1 MDLYSPI
8 YTDQTC
14 ATLQYA
20 DDTIVVCRSSI
31 QDIQLLK
38 NTLDQFALASGL
50 KINYAKSTLI
60 AMHTPEDEA
69 ASLAQILQCKI
80 EDFPMSYLG
89 LPLTPS
95 KVRKGEL
102 QPMIARADRYLAGWQ
117 ARLLSYAE
125 RLVLVNA
132 ILDIIPVYAM
142 SAIKIPKG
150 VVEDLTKKREE
161 PSSGQ
166 VKTLAVGQGT

>member
-1 MDLYSPI
+1 
-8 YTDQTC
+8 
-14 ATLQYA
+14 
-20 DDTIVVCRSSI
+20 
-31 QDIQLLK
+31 
-38 NTLDQFALASGL
+38 
-50 KINYAKSTLI
+50 
-60 AMHTPEDEA
+60 MHTPEDEA

-102 QPMIARADRYLAGWQ
+102 QPMIARADRYLDGWQ

-166 VKTLAVGQGT
+166 VKTLAVGQGA